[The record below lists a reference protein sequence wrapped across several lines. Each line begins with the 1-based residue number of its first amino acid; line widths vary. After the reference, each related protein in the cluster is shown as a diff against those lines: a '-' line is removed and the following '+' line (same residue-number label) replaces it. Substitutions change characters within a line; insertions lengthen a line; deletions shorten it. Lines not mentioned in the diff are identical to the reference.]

1 MWASCPGALS
11 QKIRM
16 ALKQQKAQLEV
27 LFYTARPVSQ
37 FYPMTTRICFALTLQ
52 TAFLK
57 FAWFSKKQEELMF
70 SFSSPFLL
78 SVTQSHLSLSS
89 TFPLLHAAGWW
100 RDQGEQVLREGGGG
114 DAGVDADHHVLDALI
129 HALPPPFCEHAASWS
144 KYGSLN
150 SQASLVLKLFQ
161 LLNCPRR
168 SFPYRAHIFPFIE
181 KLRIP
186 SNLT

>member
-1 MWASCPGALS
+1 MTRFPILPNDHSDLFCSNFANCFSEVCLALRKTRGAD
-11 QKIRM
+11 
-16 ALKQQKAQLEV
+16 AL
-27 LFYTARPVSQ
+27 FQ
-37 FYPMTTRICFALTLQ
+37 FSIPTFCNTTT
-52 TAFLK
+52 
-57 FAWFSKKQEELMF
+57 
-70 SFSSPFLL
+70 
-78 SVTQSHLSLSS
+78 LSLSS

-100 RDQGEQVLREGGGG
+100 RDQGEQVLREGSGG
-114 DAGVDADHHVLDALI
+114 DAGVDADHHVLDVLI

-168 SFPYRAHIFPFIE
+168 LYPYRAHIFPFIE
-181 KLRIP
+181 KVQIP